1 MLLCMKLKKREK
13 MKSKFSN
20 FAFILIALFFLSGC
34 AQEANLSLIQPQI
47 IIENQHLSVYDTQND
62 RIVFYHFYLKDG
74 KMMEEVW
81 AKTLP
86 FRVEFMDLWITG
98 LGHDLR
104 RLTHDQAENIKDA
117 LMFGAHEKGMR
128 SLHVNEKD
136 YLLDNQ
142 FASDMVSVI
151 RAYEERMKSY
161 ERDRMFIMTILL
173 R

>member
-47 IIENQHLSVYDTQND
+47 MIENQHLSVYDTQND

-117 LMFGAHEKGMR
+117 LMFGAQEKGMR

-151 RAYEERMKSY
+151 RAYEERMKPY
-161 ERDRMFIMTILL
+161 EKDRMFIPILL